1 MNSKKGFAS
10 RTPERYVREKKHDDL
25 MIFGV
30 HAVVEAIKSDKE
42 INKLLIQK
50 GISKDLY
57 NEIREVTQGKNYFIQ
72 YVPNEKLDRLT
83 DQNHQGVIAFI
94 SPITYYKIEELIDEA
109 INEERKACFLFLDRL
124 TDVRNFGAI
133 ARTAECMGIDALV
146 LPAKS
151 SVQVTAD
158 AIKTSSGA
166 LNRIKV
172 CKADNLKDSVFYAQ
186 QSEFRIVACTEKTA
200 VPLHE
205 ANLRGN
211 VVIIMGSEEDGISA
225 DLLKMADIKAK
236 IPMKGE
242 ISSLNV
248 GVATGMVLYERM
260 RQIVH

>member
-10 RTPERYVREKKHDDL
+10 RTPERPFREKKHDDM

-50 GISKDLY
+50 GINKDLFH
-57 NEIREVTQGKNYFIQ
+57 EIREATHGKNYFIQ
-72 YVPNEKLDRLT
+72 YVPSEKLDALT

-94 SPITYYKIEELIDEA
+94 SPITYFKIETLIDEA
-109 INEERKACFLFLDRL
+109 IEEERKACFLFLDRL

-133 ARTAECMGIDALV
+133 ARTAECMGVDALV

-158 AIKTSSGA
+158 AIKTSAGA

-172 CKADNLKDSVFYAQ
+172 CRADNLKDSLFYAQ
-186 QSEFRIVACTEKTA
+186 QSEFRIVACTEKTS

-211 VVIIMGSEEDGISA
+211 VVIVMGSEEDGISS
-225 DLLKMADIKAK
+225 DLMKMADVCAR
-236 IPMKGE
+236 IPMKGA

-260 RQIVH
+260 RQIVY